1 VRDYESDI
9 ASIASCLCSSHR
21 DGIHNGSDDSSADP
35 DDASSGDRP
44 SNQTG
49 RSGATIV
56 ELPAQLPPEEQADL
70 GNTPQP
76 RAGRSIADH
85 LINNTEF
92 CLLSFDI
99 EHGGEYCGIVQLS
112 AEFCTMKLREAKKGT
127 NKDSLEDWGRHTDTF
142 DAYVNPGDNA
152 IWDESMTAVHG
163 LRRTDPRIVNAQPIR
178 VVWENFVAW
187 FNDLSREFA
196 AVILVAW
203 NGETCD
209 LKWLWKICQSPNS
222 PCQLPSKLQYFMD
235 PYKVIKH
242 YTSCRI
248 NPTKS
253 KIDSLSLGSI
263 YKYLFDGE
271 DIEGAHNSLN
281 DCNAQTSIMFHEYFV
296 PFVNRTQSIDHID
309 KIFKLKDIAEWKR
322 NMEPIRPVHDPWKEL
337 IGDFNVQWEP
347 AWTDHY
353 EGPYGGPKAGP
364 TQHIMNVARSANSLA
379 DVFLAILPLSFF
391 QQVARMTD
399 KYCYKN

>member
-1 VRDYESDI
+1 
-9 ASIASCLCSSHR
+9 
-21 DGIHNGSDDSSADP
+21 
-35 DDASSGDRP
+35 
-44 SNQTG
+44 
-49 RSGATIV
+49 
-56 ELPAQLPPEEQADL
+56 LPAQLPPEEQADL